1 MGAGTKIL
9 AGCGCLALV
18 AAIALAAGL
27 GLSLFW
33 LKDQARSLETFSS
46 TTDEIDEWEAKANA
60 HPYEAPPD
68 GVIPEARL
76 KAFLDVRRQVHEVY
90 LVYKADL
97 EELKERAEEGGD
109 HPSPME
115 LLTMG
120 GTAARMFGDLRLAQ
134 VKALAGEGM
143 SEKEYY
149 AIQTAVYVAAGVA
162 KAEEETG
169 AVPAEA
175 MSEAARQMREVM
187 RAALEKAREE
197 GVPGA
202 DGVSEADLEKLEERL
217 DQMGASGSEALTV
230 PPANV
235 ELFRKHEADIEKYA
249 MHGLAFLGL

>member
-9 AGCGCLALV
+9 AGCGCLAIV

-33 LKDQARSLETFSS
+33 LKDQAAGLETF
-46 TTDEIDEWEAKANA
+46 TATGDEIDEWEKKANA
-60 HPYEAPPD
+60 HAWEAPPD

-76 KAFLDVRRQVHEVY
+76 KTFLDVRRQVHEVY
-90 LVYKADL
+90 LTCKADL
-97 EELKERAEEGGD
+97 EDLKARADERGEN
-109 HPSPME
+109 PSPME

-134 VKALAGEGM
+134 VKALAEGGM
-143 SEKEYY
+143 SEEEYY
-149 AIQTAVYVAAGVA
+149 SIQTAVYLAAGA
-162 KAEEETG
+162 SKAEEETG
-169 AVPAEA
+169 AMPAEA

-202 DGVSEADLEKLEERL
+202 DEVSEADMQRFEERL
-217 DQMGASGSEALTV
+217 DQVGTSGSQALTV

-235 ELFRKHEADIEKYA
+235 ELFRRYEADIEEYA